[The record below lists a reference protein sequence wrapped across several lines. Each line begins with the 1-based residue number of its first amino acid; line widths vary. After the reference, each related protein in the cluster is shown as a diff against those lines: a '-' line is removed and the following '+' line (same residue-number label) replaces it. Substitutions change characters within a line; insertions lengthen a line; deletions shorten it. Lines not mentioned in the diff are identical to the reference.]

1 MIKDYL
7 KVNTTMEIS
16 FENQTKPKY
25 IQRLNI
31 VLFYF
36 FFSIRYKHYTQTF
49 D

>member
-25 IQRLNI
+25 IQRLFI
-31 VLFYF
+31 DFFFFYF
-36 FFSIRYKHYTQTF
+36 LIRYKHYTQTF

>member
-25 IQRLNI
+25 IQRLFI
-31 VLFYF
+31 F
-36 FFSIRYKHYTQTF
+36 FFLIRYKHYTQTF